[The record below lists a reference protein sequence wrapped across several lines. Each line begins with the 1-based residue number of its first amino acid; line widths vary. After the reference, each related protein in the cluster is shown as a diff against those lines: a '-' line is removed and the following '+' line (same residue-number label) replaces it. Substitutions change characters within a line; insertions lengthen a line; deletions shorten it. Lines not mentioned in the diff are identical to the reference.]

1 MSVIILYVL
10 CSFLFKM
17 RVLDSR
23 LIFYFFQPVKSD
35 ILILKKKKK
44 VKKNPL
50 NYIMSL
56 KKVTKKL
63 LRFCTRTFFISM
75 WKTVR
80 ENIDIKIKYHIYQLQ
95 LLLLSALFC
104 HRSWSRPS
112 RSPSA
117 PANSN
122 FQKEKR
128 SKELEKTKR
137 GLPL

>member
-23 LIFYFFQPVKSD
+23 LIFYFFQLVKSD
-35 ILILKKKKK
+35 ILILKKKK
-44 VKKNPL
+44 VKKKPIEL
-50 NYIMSL
+50 YYVF
-56 KKVTKKL
+56 KKSDQNTFKVLHKNFFLLVCGKL
-63 LRFCTRTFFISM
+63 L
-75 WKTVR
+75 R

-117 PANSN
+117 PAYSN
-122 FQKEKR
+122 FQKEKK

>member
-23 LIFYFFQPVKSD
+23 LIFYFSSLWNQIFLFSKKKSKKKPIELYYVFKKSD
-35 ILILKKKKK
+35 QNTFK
-44 VKKNPL
+44 VLHKNFFL
-50 NYIMSL
+50 L
-56 KKVTKKL
+56 VCGKL
-63 LRFCTRTFFISM
+63 L
-75 WKTVR
+75 R

-122 FQKEKR
+122 FQEEKK